1 MTTPATNHLLTST
14 ERQET
19 DSLGTRVIPAMALY
33 GIHTARAVT
42 NVSVSGRL
50 VHLGLWRAFG
60 AVKFACAEVNRDLGF
75 LAPAIAEALL
85 QACRELESGAL
96 DEHLRVDALQGGAG
110 TSTNMNV
117 NEVLANRAL
126 ILLGHAPGSYAVLD
140 PLAQVNLHQSTNDTY
155 PTALRVAALRGLQ
168 GLESAV
174 IAAQEAC
181 QGCEQRFA
189 HVVKVGRTEGQDAI
203 LTTLGRSFGTYSDA
217 LSRDRWRVM
226 KCAER
231 LRVVNLGGTAIG
243 TGLGAPRQFIFR
255 ATEALRAH
263 TGLPLARA
271 ENLVEATA
279 NQDALAETSGI
290 LKALALDLIK
300 LANDLRWMASG
311 PEAGL
316 GEIRLAPLQAG
327 SSIMP
332 GKVNPVVPEAV
343 VQAALQAIADDAAI
357 TAALSHGSLE
367 LHPFL
372 PLVADR
378 LLSQIDLLTNACR
391 LLAERCLND
400 IAANEERC
408 AAQVHGGTAAVTALS
423 AVIGYHPAAE
433 AAAEARASHR
443 PLAEIVVERGL
454 MTPEAIATALTP
466 AAVMR
471 LGSPPPPPPQR

>member
-1 MTTPATNHLLTST
+1 MSFPTTNHQPPTT
-14 ERQET
+14 ERRET
-19 DSLGTRVIPAMALY
+19 DSIGTLTIPAAALH
-33 GIHTARAVT
+33 GIHTARSVA

-50 VHLGLWRAFG
+50 VHIGLWRAFG
-60 AVKFACAEVNRDLGF
+60 AVKLACAQVNRELGY
-75 LAPAIAEALL
+75 LEPAIADALL

-110 TSTNMNV
+110 TSTNMNA

-126 ILLGHAPGSYAVLD
+126 ILLGHAPGSYAIID
-140 PLAQVNLHQSTNDTY
+140 PLSHVNLHQSTNDTY

-168 GLESAV
+168 ALEIAV

-181 QGCEQRFA
+181 QGCERRFA
-189 HVVKVGRTEGQDAI
+189 HIVKVGRTECQDAV
-203 LTTLGRSFGTYSDA
+203 LTTLGRSFGTYADA

-255 ATEALRAH
+255 ATDALRAH

-378 LLSQIDLLTNACR
+378 LLSQIDLLTNACS

-400 IAANEERC
+400 IVADEDRC
-408 AAQVHGGTAAVTALS
+408 AAQVHGGTAAVTAIS
-423 AVIGYHPAAE
+423 AVIGYHAAAE
-433 AAAEARASHR
+433 AAAAARTADR
-443 PLAEIVVERGL
+443 PLAEVLIERGL
-454 MTPEAIATALTP
+454 MTPEAIAAALAP
-466 AAVMR
+466 EAVMR
-471 LGSPPPPPPQR
+471 LGSPPPLQR